1 MLEKLQAKWKVS
13 LLQVILI
20 LCVFTIGGSC
30 TGYLAKKIMPILA
43 LDNKFLWT
51 IFYILIMT
59 AIWPIMV
66 LIISIPFG
74 QFAFFKNYLYRMYSR
89 MQGKNK
95 KI

>member
-51 IFYILIMT
+51 I
-59 AIWPIMV
+59 WPIMV

>member
-1 MLEKLQAKWKVS
+1 
-13 LLQVILI
+13 
-20 LCVFTIGGSC
+20 
-30 TGYLAKKIMPILA
+30 MPILA